1 MQLLRRLEMRP
12 RADEREA
19 SLAGA
24 LAQVRGAAKRRG
36 RVVVVSDLIDRGP
49 WPDQLRLLASRHDV
63 VVAEVTDPREWEL
76 PDVGLLTMHDPES
89 GRRIEVQTGDRK
101 LRARFAAAAAQ
112 RRAENAAAVRRAGA
126 AHVSLSTDRD
136 WMRDLVVFAQTHRGM
151 LRS

>member
-12 RADEREA
+12 RAAERQA

-24 LAQVRGAAKRRG
+24 LAQLRGLATRRG
-36 RVVVVSDLIDRGP
+36 RLVVISDLIDSGP
-49 WPDQLRLLASRHDV
+49 WPDALRPLAARHDL

-89 GRRIEVQTGDRK
+89 GRRVEVQTADPK

-112 RRAENAAAVRRAGA
+112 RRREHADAIRRAGA
-126 AHVSLSTDRD
+126 AHLALSTDRD
-136 WMRDLVVFAQTHRGM
+136 WMRDLVVFAAAHKGM
-151 LRS
+151 LRR